1 MGASCSPSIDGDGVL
16 TLAVAGDLD
25 LNSRDSLRELVT
37 TAIRT
42 EDASRIVVDLA
53 AVTFLD
59 SSAIGVL
66 IGGWRLATEAGKGF
80 GLSRPRGVVR
90 QVLEVTAVWGHLGI
104 EEGPTTGAE
113 GPTPG
118 PEEPTADPDSAR
130 PDPSPV

>member
-1 MGASCSPSIDGDGVL
+1 MDASCSPSIDGDGVL

-66 IGGWRLATEAGKGF
+66 IGGWRLATETGKGF
-80 GLSRPRGVVR
+80 GLIRARGVVR

-104 EEGPTTGAE
+104 EDGSTAGAE
-113 GPTPG
+113 GSAG
-118 PEEPTADPDSAR
+118 GPDSAR

>member
-1 MGASCSPSIDGDGVL
+1 MVGEVGVDASCSPPIDGDGVL

-80 GLSRPRGVVR
+80 GLIRPRGVVR

-104 EEGPTTGAE
+104 EEGPAAGS
-113 GPTPG
+113 
-118 PEEPTADPDSAR
+118 DSAR
-130 PDPSPV
+130 PDPGPV